1 MEFLDKVKK
10 TVSSVAK
17 VSSRESKK
25 LYSITRLKLE
35 ITDKKNKEKN
45 LFKEI
50 GFTAYKAHIK
60 GQNITKRIKPILE
73 EIDAI
78 EDSIAILRN
87 RVDLIK
93 DSDDLEYEDFVEE
106 AFDADFEEVEES
118 EEEEIIDEET
128 SEDEQEEL
136 ETESIEPIE

>member
-1 MEFLDKVKK
+1 MEFVDKVKK
-10 TVSSVAK
+10 TVASVAK

-60 GQNITKRIKPILE
+60 GKNITKRIKPILE
-73 EIDAI
+73 EIDAL

-87 RVDLIK
+87 RIELIRT
-93 DSDDLEYEDFVEE
+93 SDDLEYEDFVDE
-106 AFDADFEEVEES
+106 FEEDIET
-118 EEEEIIDEET
+118 EEEESSDEEIPEEET
-128 SEDEQEEL
+128 EEAAEEEL
-136 ETESIEPIE
+136 ETEPIEPIE